1 MKIAIIGANSA
12 VGTELSV
19 LLDRRGHEVLPVVRN
34 RLAASFLRQFE
45 FDIELAD
52 FSDRD
57 PNTSVLDSA
66 DVVVLAARAGDDN
79 LRVRSRK
86 NRRLITNAVR
96 ATPEDSAVVFFSSIS
111 ALGRELHGSQ
121 MDTVPGIRNYI
132 YEKRGAEGTFRN
144 ECDRLKKSGYT
155 FRLGHVFGVNQE
167 RTRDI
172 GRTGKTTDPLAV
184 TVDPNVPSNVVNIA
198 TVAESIMACGRHTAE
213 PGRYTIV
220 NDPQWSW
227 DHVLRCYVPS
237 GTTIRYFTPETTE
250 SSGRLRQVID
260 IGWNLLKRIGG
271 DRLYPLRV
279 RLPEWIES
287 YALAKGKREYVGSQV
302 ADVRHS
308 RERDL
313 HHSIF
318 EHDPVR
324 PEPVTETPSMA
335 EIVDEE
341 RKLVDEFDFP
351 GVAPSHPDR

>member
-1 MKIAIIGANSA
+1 MNIAIIGANSA

-19 LLDRRGHEVLPVVRN
+19 LLDRRGHDVLPVVRN

-45 FDIELAD
+45 FDVELAD
-52 FSDRD
+52 FSDPD
-57 PNTSVLDSA
+57 PKTSVLDTA
-66 DVVVLAARAGDDN
+66 DVVVVAARAGDDN
-79 LRVRSRK
+79 LRVRSRT

-96 ATPEDSAVVFFSSIS
+96 ATPRDGAVVFFSSIS

-132 YEKRGAEGTFRN
+132 YEKREAEGTFRD
-144 ECDRLKKSGYT
+144 ECDRLGKSGYT
-155 FRLGHVFGVNQE
+155 FRLGHVFGANQE

-184 TVDPNVPSNVVNIA
+184 TVDPNAPSNVVSTA
-198 TVAESIMACGRHTAE
+198 TVAESIVACGRHTAE
-213 PGRYTIV
+213 PGRYTVV

-227 DHVLRCYVPS
+227 DHVLRCYVAP
-237 GTTIRYFTPETTE
+237 GTTIRYFEPDTAE

-260 IGWNLLKRIGG
+260 VGWSLLERIGG

-279 RLPEWIES
+279 RLPERIES
-287 YALAKGKREYVGSQV
+287 YALAKGKREYVGTQI
-302 ADVRHS
+302 ADLRQG

-313 HHSIF
+313 HLSIF

-324 PEPVTETPSMA
+324 PESVTDTPSMA
-335 EIVDEE
+335 EIVGEE
-341 RKLVDEFDFP
+341 REMADAFDFP
-351 GVAPSHPDR
+351 GVAPSPPDR